1 MKSIYCSLLFGLAFS
16 LPALLTAQAITTKKT
31 KVMVLGTW
39 HFNNPNQ
46 DMYNVKSDDVTT
58 ERRQKELEVVAK
70 QLAKFKPTKIAIE
83 TPWQSRY
90 DTLDQNHYLAYRKGE
105 YTLKKGEDE
114 QIGFRLAKKLD
125 HPRIYCI
132 DHRLNLPFEA
142 MMGYAQ
148 KNNQMDILQP
158 IFKQIEAFMGE
169 FQGQL
174 EKRTIGESLEVMND
188 PTLLDGG
195 HQFYVTMT
203 RVGKGKEY
211 PGAEVLAKWYERNI
225 NIFANLTR
233 VSTDPEDRILVIF
246 GSGHAAILRELI
258 RASAEYELVEAV
270 NYLKAV
276 N

>member
-1 MKSIYCSLLFGLAFS
+1 MKSIYYSLLLGLMAILPTL
-16 LPALLTAQAITTKKT
+16 LPAQQKA

-58 ERRQKELEVVAK
+58 ERRQKELEAVAEM
-70 QLAKFKPTKIAIE
+70 LAKFKPTKIAIE
-83 TPWQSRY
+83 TAWQSRY
-90 DTLDQNHYLAYRKGE
+90 DTLDQKHYQAYRKGE

-114 QIGFRLAKKLD
+114 QIGFRIAKKLD
-125 HPRIYCI
+125 HPQIYCI
-132 DHRLNLPFEA
+132 DYRLNLPFDS
-142 MMGYAQ
+142 MMEYAQ

-158 IFKQIEAFMGE
+158 IFGQIESFIGE
-169 FQGQL
+169 FQSNL
-174 EKRTIGESLEVMND
+174 SKRTMGESLKVMND
-188 PTLLDGG
+188 PSMLDGG

-203 RVGKGKEY
+203 RIGKGKDY
-211 PGAEVLAKWYERNI
+211 PGAEVLSKWYERNI

-258 RASAEYELVEAV
+258 RASAEYELIEAV
-270 NYLKAV
+270 DYL
-276 N
+276 

>member
-1 MKSIYCSLLFGLAFS
+1 MKSIYYSLLLGMALGL
-16 LPALLTAQAITTKKT
+16 PTLLTAQAPTAKKA

-58 ERRQKELEVVAK
+58 ERRQKEIDAVADM
-70 QLAKFKPTKIAIE
+70 LAKFKPTKIAIE

-90 DTLDQNHYLAYRKGE
+90 DTLDQKHYQAYRKGE

-114 QIGFRLAKKLD
+114 QIGFRLANKLN
-125 HPRIYCI
+125 HSKIYCI
-132 DHRLNLPFEA
+132 DHRLNLPFET

-158 IFKQIEAFMGE
+158 VFKQIEAFMGE

-174 EKRTIGESLEVMND
+174 EKRTIGESLKAMND
-188 PTLLDGG
+188 PALLDGG

-203 RVGKGKEY
+203 RVGKGKDY
-211 PGAEVLAKWYERNI
+211 PGAEVLTKWYERNI

-233 VSTDPEDRILVIF
+233 VSTDPEDRILIIF

-270 NYLKAV
+270 DFL
-276 N
+276 